1 MHHQQRAM
9 KDVDKISNYFLHI
22 QLRQKSCLHLE
33 LAENNPART
42 QKKNT
47 FSSLSTPHS
56 RVEYNQVINNQ
67 AAYRWFILSAYDD
80 YFGGRKLTIRRQY
93 HPKLYRVSNT

>member
-1 MHHQQRAM
+1 M

-42 QKKNT
+42 QKKT
-47 FSSLSTPHS
+47 LFLLSLRHLTP
-56 RVEYNQVINNQ
+56 
-67 AAYRWFILSAYDD
+67 
-80 YFGGRKLTIRRQY
+80 
-93 HPKLYRVSNT
+93 

>member
-1 MHHQQRAM
+1 M

-33 LAENNPART
+33 LAENNPAHT
-42 QKKNT
+42 QKKKKHFF
-47 FSSLSTPHS
+47 FSLYAISHRS

-67 AAYRWFILSAYDD
+67 AAYLWFILSAYDD
-80 YFGGRKLTIRRQY
+80 YFGGRELTTRRQY
-93 HPKLYRVSNT
+93 HPSSTA